1 MNVMTMR
8 TAFSNLNLRR
18 SWRRLRDTMQSMRG
32 DRRGVAAIEFAI
44 MVPTLVMMTV
54 CTVDLGMGIYSNMQ
68 VQGAAQ
74 AGAQY
79 AMVHGFDPNSI
90 STAVSNATGQSGISA
105 SPSPLQY
112 CGCATSAGVTNVTCG
127 SPCPAGA
134 VSGTYVQVSTQGT
147 YTTILPYPMIA
158 NSFTLTAQAVVR
170 VQ

>member
-8 TAFSNLNLRR
+8 AAFSRLNLPRT
-18 SWRRLRDTMQSMRG
+18 WRALRGTMRAMSD

-44 MVPTLVMMTV
+44 MVPALVMMTV
-54 CTVDLGMGIYSNMQ
+54 CTVDLGMGIYTNMQ
-68 VQGAAQ
+68 VQDAAQ

-79 AMVHGFDPNSI
+79 AIAHGFDVNSI

-105 SPSPLQY
+105 SPPPVQY
-112 CGCATSAGVTNVTCG
+112 CGCATAAGVTNVTCG
-127 SPCPAGA
+127 AACPAGA
-134 VSGTYVQVSTQGT
+134 VAGTYVQVSTQAT

-158 NSFTLTAQAVVR
+158 NTFNLTAQAAVR

>member
-8 TAFSNLNLRR
+8 TAFLKLKLPRNWRPLRGMMR
-18 SWRRLRDTMQSMRG
+18 AMRD

-44 MVPTLVMMTV
+44 MVPTLIMMTV

-68 VQGAAQ
+68 VQSAAQ

-79 AMVHGFDPNSI
+79 AMVHGFDASLI
-90 STAVSNATGQSGISA
+90 SSAVSNATGQSGISA
-105 SPSPLQY
+105 SPAPAQY

-127 SPCPAGA
+127 SACPAGA

-158 NSFTLTAQAVVR
+158 NSFALTAQAVVR

>member
-18 SWRRLRDTMQSMRG
+18 SWRRLRDTMRAMRA

-44 MVPTLVMMTV
+44 MVPTLIMMTV
-54 CTVDLGMGIYSNMQ
+54 CTVDLGMGIYTNMQ
-68 VQGAAQ
+68 VQDAAQ

-79 AMVHGFDPNSI
+79 AMVHGFDANSI
-90 STAVSNATGQSGISA
+90 STVVSNATAQSGISA
-105 SPSPLQY
+105 SPAPVQY
-112 CGCATSAGVTNVTCG
+112 CGCATAAGVTNVTCG
-127 SPCPAGA
+127 AACPAGA

-158 NSFTLTAQAVVR
+158 NSFTLTATAAVR

>member
-1 MNVMTMR
+1 MTMR

-44 MVPTLVMMTV
+44 MVPTLIMMTV
-54 CTVDLGMGIYSNMQ
+54 CTVDLGMGIYTNMQ
-68 VQGAAQ
+68 VQDAAQ

-79 AMVHGFDPNSI
+79 AIVHGFDANSI
-90 STAVSNATGQSGISA
+90 STVVSNATGQSGISA
-105 SPSPLQY
+105 SPAPVQY
-112 CGCATSAGVTNVTCG
+112 CGCATAAGVTNVTCG
-127 SPCPAGA
+127 AACPAGA
-134 VSGTYVQVSTQGT
+134 VSGTYVQVSTQAT

-158 NSFTLTAQAVVR
+158 NSFTLTAQSAVR